1 MNSDSLA
8 FTPVQAEIRL
18 FLDQQRQKNRTSK
31 TIVDEPHPFLK
42 WAGGKRQLLGQ
53 IDKYLPPKIE
63 RYIEPFVGAGALFF
77 YLLPIDAVLIDINA
91 ELINAYQV
99 IRDDV
104 EKLILSLKKHKNEAD
119 YYYSIRDMDRA
130 PNFASVSP
138 VEKAS
143 RTLFMNK
150 CCFNGLYRVNSK
162 GFFNVP
168 FGKYENPTFCDEDN
182 LRAVSKALQIADI
195 RLDTYESI
203 RNIAKSGDFV
213 YFDPPYHPLTKTAN
227 FTGYTQDDFRMEDQ
241 SKLALLVKDLDKK
254 GCKIMVSNSYSE
266 FVLGLYQ
273 GFHINS
279 LSAKR
284 AINRDA
290 TKRGA
295 IPEALITNY

>member
-1 MNSDSLA
+1 MNSDSVVSPPA
-8 FTPVQAEIRL
+8 QAEIRL
-18 FLDQQRQKNRTSK
+18 FLEKQRQKNRTSK
-31 TIVDEPHPFLK
+31 TIVEEPHPFLK

-53 IDKYLPPKIE
+53 IDSYLPSQID
-63 RYIEPFVGAGALFF
+63 RYLEPFVGAGALFF
-77 YLLPIDAVLIDINA
+77 YLLPIDAVLMDINA
-91 ELINAYQV
+91 ELINAYRV

-119 YYYSIRDMDRA
+119 YYYSIRDLDRG
-130 PNFASVSP
+130 PNFGSFPP

-150 CCFNGLYRVNSK
+150 CCFNGLYRVNSN
-162 GFFNVP
+162 GYFNVP
-168 FGKYENPTFCDEDN
+168 FGKYENPTFCDETN

-195 RLDTYESI
+195 RLETYRSV
-203 RNIAKSGDFV
+203 RDIAKSGDFI

-241 SKLALLVKDLDKK
+241 SNLAQLVKDLDKK
-254 GCKIMVSNSYSE
+254 GCKIMVSNSYSD
-266 FVLGLYQ
+266 FVLALYQ
-273 GFHINS
+273 GFNIYS